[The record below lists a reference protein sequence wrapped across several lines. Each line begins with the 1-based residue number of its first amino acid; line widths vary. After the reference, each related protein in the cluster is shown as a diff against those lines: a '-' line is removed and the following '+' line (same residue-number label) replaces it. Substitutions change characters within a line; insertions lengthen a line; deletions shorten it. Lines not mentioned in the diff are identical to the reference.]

1 MYKYERLQVIRSRS
15 ELEKKRIEIDLNGPE
30 GNAFNLVGLASVLG
44 KQLNMTKFRIKCI
57 QDEMMLS
64 DYEMLVK
71 TFDKWFGDYVL
82 LYR

>member
-1 MYKYERLQVIRSRS
+1 MIKSRN
-15 ELEKKRIEIDLNGPE
+15 EFKDKIIEIDLNGPE
-30 GNAFNLVGLASVLG
+30 GNAFNLIGLAGSLG

-64 DYEMLVK
+64 DYEMLIQ
-71 TFDKWFGDYVL
+71 TFDKWFGDYVI

>member
-1 MYKYERLQVIRSRS
+1 MIKSRN
-15 ELEKKRIEIDLNGPE
+15 ELEYRKIEIDLNSPQ
-30 GNAFNLVGLASVLG
+30 GNAFNLVGLAGSLG

-64 DYEMLVK
+64 DYEMLIQ
-71 TFDKWFGDYVL
+71 TFDKWFGDHVI